1 MRGVSLVMTPLPMPT
16 MKRKILHIRDTYLE
30 KLFDRACD
38 ADAHT
43 FDGLHSIGVSALIE
57 RLIASGNDVSA
68 HDLLQVLR
76 YLREYERC
84 LIAIEH
90 EAGKYRKEPDL

>member
-1 MRGVSLVMTPLPMPT
+1 
-16 MKRKILHIRDTYLE
+16 MKRKILHIRDTYIE

-43 FDGLHSIGVSALIE
+43 FNRLHSIDVSALIE
-57 RLIASGNDVSA
+57 QMISAGDDVSA
-68 HDLLQVLR
+68 HDILLALR

-90 EAGKYRKEPDL
+90 EAGKYRQEDDLSITDK

>member
-1 MRGVSLVMTPLPMPT
+1 MRGLASVDTPTYKPA

-30 KLFDRACD
+30 RLFDRACD
-38 ADAHT
+38 ADARA

-57 RLIASGNDVSA
+57 RLIVAGNDVSA
-68 HDLLQVLR
+68 LDILLALR

-90 EAGKYRKEPDL
+90 EARKYRQEPDL